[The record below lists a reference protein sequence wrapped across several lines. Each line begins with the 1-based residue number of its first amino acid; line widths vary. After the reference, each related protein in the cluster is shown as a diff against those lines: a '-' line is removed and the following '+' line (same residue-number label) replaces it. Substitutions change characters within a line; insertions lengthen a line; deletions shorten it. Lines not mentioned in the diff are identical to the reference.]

1 MMAIRIARLQ
11 KYYGVSEAVARLLAG
26 MIYGGGDA

>member
-1 MMAIRIARLQ
+1 MAIRIARLQ

-26 MIYGGGDA
+26 MIYGGWDA

>member
-1 MMAIRIARLQ
+1 MMALRIARLCQ
-11 KYYGVSEAVARLLAG
+11 LFGVSEPVARMLAG

>member
-1 MMAIRIARLQ
+1 MMALRIARLRQ
-11 KYYGVSEAVARLLAG
+11 VYGVSEAVARVLAG

>member
-1 MMAIRIARLQ
+1 MMALRIARLQ
-11 KYYGVSEAVARLLAG
+11 RCYGVSEAVARMLAG